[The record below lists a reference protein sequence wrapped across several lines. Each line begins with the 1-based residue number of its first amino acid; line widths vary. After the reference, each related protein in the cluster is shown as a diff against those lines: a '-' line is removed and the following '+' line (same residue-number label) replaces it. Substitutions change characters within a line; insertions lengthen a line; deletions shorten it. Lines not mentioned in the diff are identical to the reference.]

1 MPEIVSDLTV
11 PNQPTYHDSIGRAD
25 QERDSETQ
33 NDGGRDSG
41 KRQGFDFDP
50 GWSPETILKLKYLD
64 QIDEDYCDLRQIY
77 SKLNLFYVLRWTDS

>member
-1 MPEIVSDLTV
+1 MVSYIMDV
-11 PNQPTYHDSIGRAD
+11 
-25 QERDSETQ
+25 
-33 NDGGRDSG
+33 
-41 KRQGFDFDP
+41 KQGFDFDP